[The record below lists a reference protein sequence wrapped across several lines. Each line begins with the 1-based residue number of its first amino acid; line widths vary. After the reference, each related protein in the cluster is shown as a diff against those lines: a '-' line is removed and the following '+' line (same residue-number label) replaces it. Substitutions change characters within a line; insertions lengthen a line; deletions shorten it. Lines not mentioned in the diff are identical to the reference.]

1 MSFILNGLF
10 GGAFFYVALL
20 AELARREKQAGV
32 FPEEEIDLFMK
43 VSIVPLTCSE
53 KSWICSNELLGTVF
67 VTVNLFLKLY
77 SCLFFA
83 GNSNGRYG
91 E

>member
-1 MSFILNGLF
+1 MACLV
-10 GGAFFYVALL
+10 AHFFYVALL
-20 AELARREKQAGV
+20 AELARREKQAGI
-32 FPEEEIDLFMK
+32 FPEAEIDLFMK

-53 KSWICSNELLGTVF
+53 KSLIDSNELVGTVF
-67 VTVNLFLKLY
+67 VTDNSVLKLY
-77 SCLFFA
+77 CCLFFT

>member
-1 MSFILNGLF
+1 MACLV
-10 GGAFFYVALL
+10 AHFFYVALL

-32 FPEEEIDLFMK
+32 FPEAEIDLFMK

-53 KSWICSNELLGTVF
+53 KILIDSNELVGTVF
-67 VTVNLFLKLY
+67 VTDNSVLKLY
-77 SCLFFA
+77 CCLFFA
-83 GNSNGRYG
+83 GNNNGRCG